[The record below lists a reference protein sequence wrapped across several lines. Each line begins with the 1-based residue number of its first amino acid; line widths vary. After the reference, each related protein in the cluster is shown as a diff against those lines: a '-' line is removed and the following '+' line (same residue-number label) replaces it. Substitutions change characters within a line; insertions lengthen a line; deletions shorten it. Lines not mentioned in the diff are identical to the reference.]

1 MSQSKALTRKL
12 TNDQMTETLYG
23 LAEEIFLLCAIL
35 TRRKLAHGFCDLA
48 AHIQQL
54 NSRVMPCNSS
64 YSAAD
69 GVTPPAAEISVY
81 LDISDSRPD
90 DTNQR
95 KYEDAVKE
103 MEIYISYLDLLIA
116 KNKPVLHKQEQTA

>member
-1 MSQSKALTRKL
+1 MTIKPKALT
-12 TNDQMTETLYG
+12 NEQMTETLYS

-54 NSRVMPCNSS
+54 DSRVMPCNSS

-69 GVTPPAAEISVY
+69 VVTPHAAEISVY
-81 LDISDSRPD
+81 LDINDSLAD
-90 DTNQR
+90 DANQH
-95 KYEDAVKE
+95 KYEEAAKE

-116 KNKPVLHKQEQTA
+116 KDKPVMCEQMVAA